1 MQQWIKV
8 NLGIDVSIAT
18 VSRHKD
24 EMGLSFQFTGSRGMK
39 PGLTGDEYVL
49 GYFDFVRG
57 VQQTGFFDYDRKRII
72 CIDFV
77 TNSMRIE
84 RQKTLALC
92 GGKQKKLEKS
102 APTYTNS
109 YIIGVSLEAGPKLLS
124 LMFTYDPT
132 FDPYGPCAQE
142 VQSWCNANNI
152 RRDQIFYEKSVKKY
166 CKESKD
172 QVIEFARRNRAALN
186 GARVIH
192 DQGGAFKLEGNFIL
206 AERADRVV
214 ALPAEQHGELS
225 VLDNK
230 LNAVAKQKW
239 RSHRHNG
246 DHS

>member
-1 MQQWIKV
+1 MSTFSAILTLFV
-8 NLGIDVSIAT
+8 ASN
-18 VSRHKD
+18 RP
-24 EMGLSFQFTGSRGMK
+24 GS
-39 PGLTGDEYVL
+39 LTTTANASSVL
-49 GYFDFVRG
+49 ISSP
-57 VQQTGFFDYDRKRII
+57 TACASSDRR
-72 CIDFV
+72 
-77 TNSMRIE
+77 
-84 RQKTLALC
+84 LALC

-132 FDPYGPCAQE
+132 FDPNGPRAQE

-192 DQGGAFKLEGNFIL
+192 DQGGTFKLEGNFIL
-206 AERADRVV
+206 AERADRIV
-214 ALPAEQHGELS
+214 ALPAEQHGKLS

-246 DHS
+246 DRGMVFSS